1 MATATECTGSWGYH
15 RPIDGGYA
23 AKCSGCDTWL
33 ILMEGEPGLPMANG
47 HTLQEALADYI
58 EAKQIKLEAARLA
71 RSNPTG

>member
-1 MATATECTGSWGYH
+1 MEC
-15 RPIDGGYA
+15 
-23 AKCSGCDTWL
+23 
-33 ILMEGEPGLPMANG
+33 EPGLPMANG